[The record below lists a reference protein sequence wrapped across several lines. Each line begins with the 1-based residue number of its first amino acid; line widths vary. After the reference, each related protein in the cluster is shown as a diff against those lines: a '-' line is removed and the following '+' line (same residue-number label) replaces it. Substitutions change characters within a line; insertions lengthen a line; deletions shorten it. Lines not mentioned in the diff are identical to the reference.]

1 MIIILILKLPVIDL
15 LSVKYIFLTFS
26 FYLAVSTPAGTTAIH
41 NMTNHTTTTIPTSTG
56 DQGCP
61 LDYEWCQ
68 YIPIVQLWQ
77 YILASVVIT
86 TGFTI
91 CNVICY
97 SIVSKKL
104 GHRPQGT
111 IMGLMNSVGAA
122 ARTIGPIVVGFIYAH
137 QGPRAMFILMLVVL
151 FISMIIILFNYRR
164 LFIVLESEDEDID
177 DVEEGGPN
185 SNIND
190 GDDDDGIN

>member
-1 MIIILILKLPVIDL
+1 MIILILKLQVIDL
-15 LSVKYIFLTFS
+15 LYVKYILLRYS
-26 FYLAVSTPAGTTAIH
+26 FYLAVSTPAGSTARP
-41 NMTNHTTTTIPTSTG
+41 NMTNYTTATIPTST
-56 DQGCP
+56 DSNGCP
-61 LDYEWCQ
+61 LDYDWCQ
-68 YIPIVQLWQ
+68 YIPKVQLWQ
-77 YILASVVIT
+77 YILASVIIT

-122 ARTIGPIVVGFIYAH
+122 ARSIGPVVVGFIYAH
-137 QGPRAMFILMLVVL
+137 QGPRAMFILMLVLL
-151 FISMIIILFNYRR
+151 FISIIVVLFNYRR
-164 LFIVLESEDEDID
+164 LFIVLQSEDDEID

-190 GDDDDGIN
+190 DDDDDGIN